1 MSRTYMNIRLAYETK
16 YWLECLQEE
25 VQKTLDSSINE
36 HDMEKFEQ
44 LIVHKL
50 EEQDSLLGAIS
61 ITTFFKVSSSSVIEK
76 AFRETKSYSQS
87 EWTELAYQMK
97 VMKVKQDMEIGT
109 LTPRLYLRNDIIS
122 ELEKYQTL
130 FKSEDMVRQVRMS
143 YVIKLVT
150 FAYYKKLFP

>member
-25 VQKTLDSSINE
+25 VQKVLDSSIKE
-36 HDMEKFEQ
+36 GDMEELEH
-44 LIVHKL
+44 LIMEKL
-50 EEQDSLLGAIS
+50 EQKHALLGAVS

-76 AFRETKSYSQS
+76 AFQETKNYTQS
-87 EWTELAYQMK
+87 EWIELARQMK
-97 VMKVKQDMEIGT
+97 VTPVKQDMEIGT
-109 LTPRLYLRNDIIS
+109 LTPRLYLKNDIIS

-143 YVIKLVT
+143 YVIKLLV
-150 FAYYKKLFP
+150 FAFYKKVFL